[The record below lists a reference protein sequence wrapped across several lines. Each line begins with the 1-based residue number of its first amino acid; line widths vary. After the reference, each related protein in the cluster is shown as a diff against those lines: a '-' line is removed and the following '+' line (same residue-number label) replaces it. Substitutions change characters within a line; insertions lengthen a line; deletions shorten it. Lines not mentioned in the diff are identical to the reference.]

1 MDLRGGCPGSTG
13 PVLCLA
19 KNPAGHDSEAMD
31 TTLPSSPSSMP
42 RARPEHPARSARPRA
57 TPLPA
62 SQLLVLDARGDS
74 QALDCPAGSELRVLQ
89 GRVWISRE
97 GHPEDLFLDSGQC
110 IRLPCPARLHLSAE
124 RAQPA
129 WVRLTAA

>member
-1 MDLRGGCPGSTG
+1 
-13 PVLCLA
+13 
-19 KNPAGHDSEAMD
+19 MD

-42 RARPEHPARSARPRA
+42 RTRLELPAQPARPAAA
-57 TPLPA
+57 PLPS
-62 SQLLVLDARGDS
+62 SQLLVLDARGHS

-97 GHPEDLFLDSGQC
+97 GHPEDLFLDSGRC
-110 IRLPCPARLHLSAE
+110 MRLPHRACLHLSAE

-129 WVRLTAA
+129 WVRLVAA